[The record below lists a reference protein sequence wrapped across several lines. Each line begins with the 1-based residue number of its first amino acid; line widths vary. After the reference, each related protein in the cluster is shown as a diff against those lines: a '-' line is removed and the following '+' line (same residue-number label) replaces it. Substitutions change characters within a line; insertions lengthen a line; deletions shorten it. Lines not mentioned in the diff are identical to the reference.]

1 MRAAWEDAYRVI
13 AFFVILAPGFEP
25 PSERPYSRTVENHLQ
40 STDNQDQ
47 QENDP

>member
-1 MRAAWEDAYRVI
+1 MRVAWEDAYRVI
-13 AFFVILAPGFEP
+13 AFFGILAPGSEP
-25 PSERPYSRTVENHLQ
+25 PSERSYSCPVENHLQ